1 MKAWALFALSACGF
15 QAPIAQQDD
24 TPIDG
29 PPIVDP
35 EGTPE
40 CITVPPAVH
49 VDPMQ
54 WAASFRTAPAWNC
67 DGAGETR
74 IDSASGMVTNPC
86 GAIDVTPSVAQMG
99 NAANVMVVRLAELR
113 VTNDHVVK
121 LVGDKPIVFLVTG
134 DVTVDTGGLIDAGA
148 QGMTAGPGA
157 ATCTDN
163 ASGGG
168 ETSTT
173 SGWGG
178 GGGAFGTAGGQ
189 GGFNIT
195 NGGNPA
201 SERTLVPLRGG
212 CAGASSMGSN
222 VFGAGGGA
230 LAISAA
236 GTISIGA
243 TAAANISSAGGGA
256 PLFATGGG
264 NGGGSGGGIH
274 LAAPT
279 ITFGAMGAIRA
290 HGGSGSSGDMASG
303 TPGPNLAGRD
313 GHATDDQRA
322 TDTSG
327 QAGTQNNDRGRA
339 GGLASIVN
347 GNVTNM
353 AGALGNAQ
361 SQGGRGGGGGGGG
374 LIVTMTATGTSVCE

>member
-1 MKAWALFALSACGF
+1 MKAWALFALSACSF
-15 QAPIAQQDD
+15 QAPVPKSND

-49 VDPMQ
+49 VDPTQ
-54 WAASFRTAPAWNC
+54 WAASFRSAPAWNC

-74 IDSASGMVTNPC
+74 IDSATGTVTNPC
-86 GAIDVTPSVAQMG
+86 GAMDITPSIAQVGGGM
-99 NAANVMVVRLAELR
+99 NVMVVRLSELR
-113 VTNDHVVK
+113 VTNDRVLK
-121 LVGDKPIVFLVTG
+121 LVGDKPIVFLVAG

-148 QGMTAGPGA
+148 SGMTPGPGA
-157 ATCTDN
+157 YTCPGNLT
-163 ASGGG
+163 GGG
-168 ETSTT
+168 ETST
-173 SGWGG
+173 SGGWGG
-178 GGGAFGTAGGQ
+178 GGGGFGTAGGQ
-189 GGFNIT
+189 GGFNVT
-195 NGGNPA
+195 NGGDA
-201 SERTLVPLRGG
+201 AAERTLVPLRGG
-212 CAGASSMGSN
+212 CGGAPSMGSN

-230 LAISAA
+230 LAISAT

-243 TAAANISSAGGGA
+243 TAAANISAAGGGA

-274 LAAPT
+274 LAAST
-279 ITFGAMGAIRA
+279 ITFGAMGALRA
-290 HGGSGSSGDMASG
+290 NGGSGSSGDMASG

-327 QAGTQNNDRGRA
+327 TAGTQNNDRGRA
-339 GGLASIVN
+339 GGIASIIN
-347 GNVTNM
+347 GNATSS
-353 AGALGNAQ
+353 AGALTNAQ
-361 SQGGRGGGGGGGG
+361 NQGGRGGGGGGGG
-374 LIVTMTATGTSVCE
+374 LIVTMMAPGTSVCE